1 MLINIEGLDSVLI
14 FQFRYII
21 YPREVLIMSKKA
33 FIPEGAVIVGPYSPA
48 VEAGDLIFVSGQVP
62 VDSQTGKIV
71 EGDIQDQV
79 RQCFVNLKK
88 VLDTAGVNFD
98 NIVKST
104 VYLTDIADFKSVNE
118 VYAQYFSAP
127 YPARTAIAVAA
138 LPLGA
143 NVEIEVIVKK

>member
-1 MLINIEGLDSVLI
+1 
-14 FQFRYII
+14 
-21 YPREVLIMSKKA
+21 MSKEA
-33 FIPEGAVIVGPYSPA
+33 IIPEGAVIVGPYSPA
-48 VEAGDLIFVSGQVP
+48 IEAGDLIFVSGQVP
-62 VDSQTGKIV
+62 VDGTTGKIV

-79 RQCFVNLKK
+79 KQCFVNLKK
-88 VLDTAGVNFD
+88 VLDTAGVSFD

-104 VYLTDIADFKSVNE
+104 VYLTDIADFKAVNE
-118 VYAQYFSAP
+118 IYAQYFNSP

>member
-1 MLINIEGLDSVLI
+1 
-14 FQFRYII
+14 
-21 YPREVLIMSKKA
+21 MSKKA
-33 FIPEGAVIVGPYSPA
+33 IIPEGAVIVGPYSPA

-62 VDSQTGKIV
+62 VDGTTGKIV

-79 RQCFVNLKK
+79 KQCFVNLKK
-88 VLDTAGVNFD
+88 VLDTAGVSFD

-104 VYLTDIADFKSVNE
+104 VYLTDIADFKAVNE
-118 VYAQYFSAP
+118 IYAQYFNAP

-143 NVEIEVIVKK
+143 GVEIEVIVKK